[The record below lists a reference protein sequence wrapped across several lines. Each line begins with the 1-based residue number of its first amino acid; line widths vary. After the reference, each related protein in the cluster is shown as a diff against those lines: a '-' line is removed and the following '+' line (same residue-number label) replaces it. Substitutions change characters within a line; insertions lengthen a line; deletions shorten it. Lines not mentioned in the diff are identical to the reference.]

1 MAREVIHSLHNN
13 ADTKKQSNN
22 TTSTTTAPIDTTSF
36 PISPTPSSTF
46 PVSHTAISPIYKEYS
61 WANSI
66 YRFWGSNDIYRNRSF
81 KLFPRMCKC
90 SWAIKAAVGN
100 KPALIGNNKLQLG
113 YTRGKNYLEVD
124 IDLSSS
130 SIATHILG
138 MVSIL

>member
-1 MAREVIHSLHNN
+1 
-13 ADTKKQSNN
+13 
-22 TTSTTTAPIDTTSF
+22 
-36 PISPTPSSTF
+36 
-46 PVSHTAISPIYKEYS
+46 
-61 WANSI
+61 
-66 YRFWGSNDIYRNRSF
+66 
-81 KLFPRMCKC
+81 MCKC

>member
-22 TTSTTTAPIDTTSF
+22 TTSTTASLHTTAF
-36 PISPTPSSTF
+36 PVSPTPSSTF